1 MLARMKRVVLA
12 LVLVACGGG
21 QKILT
26 TTDELGA
33 VRGAWLNA
41 FNAKQL
47 DAVLATYSLDAVFLP
62 ITGDRVISSAAI
74 KNLYERIWK
83 RFTPRIEL
91 TSHIVER
98 SADLGYESGE
108 YVENIT
114 AGEASLNIAGNYV
127 FVYRREPDGWKIVEQ
142 IWTERGGGHP
152 TEAAPE
158 Q

>member
-12 LVLVACGGG
+12 ALLAACGGG

-26 TTDELGA
+26 TTDELQT
-33 VRGAWLNA
+33 VRGAWLSA

-47 DAVLATYSLDAVFLP
+47 DAVVATYAMDAVFLP

-83 RFTPRIEL
+83 RFTPKIEL
-91 TSHIVER
+91 TSHVLER
-98 SADLGYESGE
+98 SANLAFESGE

-114 AGEASLNIAGNYV
+114 AGEAALNIAGNYV
-127 FVYRREPDGWKIVEQ
+127 FVYRFEPGGWKIVEQ
-142 IWTERGGGHP
+142 IWTERGGMHP